1 MFSLIITSILGS
13 ASVMT
18 PLSEPAVLIA
28 LGLILFGSGRALRA
42 RMGRD
47 GATGPQAG
55 TPRDWG
61 LGARV

>member
-13 ASVMT
+13 AST
-18 PLSEPAVLIA
+18 LAPLSEPAVLVA

-47 GATGPQAG
+47 IGGG
-55 TPRDWG
+55 NR
-61 LGARV
+61 